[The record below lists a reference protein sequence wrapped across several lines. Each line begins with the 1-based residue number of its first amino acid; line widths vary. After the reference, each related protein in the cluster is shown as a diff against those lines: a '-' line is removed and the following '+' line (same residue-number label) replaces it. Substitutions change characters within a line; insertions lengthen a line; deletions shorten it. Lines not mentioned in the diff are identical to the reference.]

1 MDVTIRRA
9 TPTDA
14 DQVTRVFRESRFA
27 ARGLVP
33 PSSHTLHEDEWF
45 VAEVLIRQ
53 RETWV
58 AVAVNNDVVAMMTL
72 DGDSLDQLYVYST
85 LRSTGLG
92 SQLVEVAK
100 RERPNGLQLWT
111 FRSNTPAQRFYEKH
125 GFTPVEETDGS
136 RNEDRAPDIRYVW
149 KRDADLPAVITV
161 ETARRVAGD
170 LLGHDLDL
178 VWNQEWLETDDAW
191 AIVVNSQRYYM
202 TRLDRH
208 RLEPPRFVIVPKD
221 GSAPSIASDVTGDV
235 IGRGDIDDVARF
247 PRMPDRYLFYS
258 QPASVWRE
266 WLPQLRYFRLEVV
279 RPRDDGRDQFV
290 ARFICNDEMDAAAR
304 LARFG
309 MQTRPSE
316 GGLEFVN
323 PAYPGI
329 VQRFAAP
336 TIDGIRVEVT
346 IGAPHKWTPGR
357 RTIILSFSLR
367 EGGDQFRLTEA
378 DLANAL
384 HFEKRFDE
392 LGWQS
397 DLDPTIRAEHVI
409 TREHYPDLFG

>member
-9 TPTDA
+9 GHSDA
-14 DQVTRVFRESRFA
+14 DAVTRVFRESRFA

-33 PSSHTLHEDEWF
+33 QSSHTLREDEWF
-45 VAEVLIRQ
+45 VSEVLLRQ

-58 AVAVNNDVVAMMTL
+58 AVAANNDVLAMMTL
-72 DGDSLDQLYVYST
+72 NGDWLDQLYVYST
-85 LRSTGLG
+85 LRRSGLG

-111 FRSNTPAQRFYEKH
+111 FRTNTPAQRFYEKH
-125 GFTPVEETDGS
+125 GFTAVEETDGS

-149 KRDADLPAVITV
+149 KRDSNLPAVITV
-161 ETARRVAGD
+161 ETARRVAGE
-170 LLGHDLDL
+170 LLDHDLDL
-178 VWNQEWLETDDAW
+178 VWDQEWLETADAW

-208 RLEPPRFVIVPKD
+208 RLQPPRFVVVPKD
-221 GSAPSIASDVTGDV
+221 GSAPSIASEISGDV

-247 PRMPDRYLFYS
+247 PRIPDNLLFYS
-258 QPASVWRE
+258 QPAAVWRE

-290 ARFICNDEMDAAAR
+290 ARFICDDEVDAAAR

-309 MQTRPSE
+309 VATRVGDE
-316 GGLEFVN
+316 GLEFATTAV
-323 PAYPGI
+323 PGFI
-329 VQRFAAP
+329 RRMAAP
-336 TIDGIRVEVT
+336 TIDGVRVELG
-346 IGAPHKWTPGR
+346 IGAPGKWTPGR
-357 RTIILSFSLR
+357 RTVTLSFSLR
-367 EGGDQFRLTEA
+367 AADDPFRITEA

-392 LGWQS
+392 LGWQN

>member
-9 TPTDA
+9 THSDA
-14 DQVTRVFRESRFA
+14 DAVTRVFRESRFA

-33 PSSHTLHEDEWF
+33 PSSHTLREDEWF
-45 VAEVLIRQ
+45 VSEVLLRQ

-58 AVAVNNDVVAMMTL
+58 AVAANNDVLAMMTL
-72 DGDSLDQLYVYST
+72 DGDWLDQLYVYST
-85 LRSTGLG
+85 LRSSGLG
-92 SQLVEVAK
+92 SKLVEVAK

-111 FRSNTPAQRFYEKH
+111 FRTNTPAQRFYEKH

-149 KRDADLPAVITV
+149 KRDENLPPVITV
-161 ETARRVAGD
+161 ETARRLAGD
-170 LLGHDLDL
+170 LLDHDLDL
-178 VWNQEWLETDDAW
+178 VWNQEWLETADAW

-208 RLEPPRFVIVPKD
+208 RLVPPRFVVVPKN
-221 GSAPSIASDVTGDV
+221 GSAPSIATEVTGDV
-235 IGRGDIDDVARF
+235 IGRGDIDDVVRF
-247 PRMPDRYLFYS
+247 PRVPDRLLFYS

-290 ARFICNDEMDAAAR
+290 ARFLCNDEVDAAAR
-304 LARFG
+304 LAQFG
-309 MQTRPSE
+309 VQTRPSE
-316 GGLEFVN
+316 GGLEFLN
-323 PAYPGI
+323 PAYPG
-329 VQRFAAP
+329 VVSRFAAP
-336 TIDGIRVEVT
+336 TIDGIRVELG
-346 IGAPHKWTPGR
+346 IGAPHTWTPGR

-367 EGGDQFRLTEA
+367 EAGDQFRLTEA

-384 HFEKRFDE
+384 HLEKRFDD
-392 LGWQS
+392 LGWQN
-397 DLDPTIRAEHVI
+397 DLDTTIRAEHVI